1 MNGTHTPPAYPDPR
15 TAPNIHAAGTVLWR
29 HAPGSAGGIEIAVI
43 RRPKYQDWSLPKGK
57 LDPGESPVL
66 AAFRETEEETGLR
79 PRLGRYLGK
88 VTYPV
93 TGHRKMK
100 RVDYWA
106 AEVVDGEFSA
116 NSEVDEL
123 TWCALDTVMSELSY
137 PMDRQ
142 IVRAFTRLP
151 ADTHTVLLVRHAKA
165 GRRDRFKGP
174 DEQRPLEPAGYRQS
188 LALVPNLLAF
198 GAQDIYSAEPLR
210 CVQTVA
216 PLAEELGVEVEIEP
230 LLGDIGYAADP
241 DKARDRIRSLVST
254 QRVRVLCSQ
263 GDTIPDL
270 VRWWAAQDGMRL
282 SPARTRKG
290 SVWVLSFAGER
301 LVAADHLDRSL
312 AVDTAP
318 AVTA

>member
-1 MNGTHTPPAYPDPR
+1 MNGAHTPPSYPDPR
-15 TAPNIHAAGTVLWR
+15 TPANILAAGTVLWR
-29 HAPGSAGGIEIAVI
+29 HAPGSAGSVEIAVI
-43 RRPKYQDWSLPKGK
+43 RRPKYEDWSLPKGK

-88 VTYPV
+88 VTYPI

-123 TWCALDTVMSELSY
+123 VWCPLDTVMSELSY

-151 ADTHTVLLVRHAKA
+151 AATHTLILVRHAKA
-165 GRRDRFKGP
+165 GRRDRYRGP
-174 DEQRPLEPAGYRQS
+174 DEQRPLELAGYRQS

-198 GAQDIYSAEPLR
+198 GAQEIYSAEPLR

-241 DKARDRIRSLVST
+241 DKARDRIRQLVSP

-270 VRWWAAQDGMRL
+270 VRWWAEQDGMRL

-290 SVWVLSFAGER
+290 SVWVLSFAGDR

-312 AVDTAP
+312 SVDTAP